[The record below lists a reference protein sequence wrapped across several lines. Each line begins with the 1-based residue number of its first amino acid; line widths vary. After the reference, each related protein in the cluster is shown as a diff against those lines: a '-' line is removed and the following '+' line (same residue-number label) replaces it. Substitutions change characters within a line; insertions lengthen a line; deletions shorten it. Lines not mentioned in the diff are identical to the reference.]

1 MRESDGLRVVWRT
14 HADSVVPDAELLH
27 DGSPADV
34 LAVQRQGDSFHA
46 RLPRSCGA
54 GDVTF
59 RAAGMAHARAIHLPP
74 CRDAPRVEFDFLTD
88 TQQDVEL
95 VHELARHVSDK
106 ADLVLHGGD
115 IVQRGGSEEQWHRYH
130 AASRPFSHRIA
141 TAPTVGNHDGYW
153 DDEYVQFRSYFA
165 GEAEDTWYTFA
176 AGPVDV
182 VVMNSEDIQDPEVN
196 AAQLAWLERTL
207 EQLDRA
213 PDRAERWTLVLT
225 HHAPI
230 SSSLANAWFVP
241 IGRSKQ
247 LREEYVPLFERYG
260 VDLVLAGHTHIYERS
275 RRNGVEYVVGGP
287 AGGLMG
293 ILGTDNPDSITLAKD
308 RTVSH
313 FAVEP
318 QRLTMRTENLAGE
331 EIDHLEL
338 HRELAKTPTT
348 PKPTGHDPSR
358 YATAGSDTAGR

>member
-1 MRESDGLRVVWRT
+1 M
-14 HADSVVPDAELLH
+14 
-27 DGSPADV
+27 
-34 LAVQRQGDSFHA
+34 
-46 RLPRSCGA
+46 
-54 GDVTF
+54 
-59 RAAGMAHARAIHLPP
+59 
-74 CRDAPRVEFDFLTD
+74 
-88 TQQDVEL
+88 
-95 VHELARHVSDK
+95 
-106 ADLVLHGGD
+106 
-115 IVQRGGSEEQWHRYH
+115 
-130 AASRPFSHRIA
+130 
-141 TAPTVGNHDGYW
+141 
-153 DDEYVQFRSYFA
+153 
-165 GEAEDTWYTFA
+165 
-176 AGPVDV
+176 
-182 VVMNSEDIQDPEVN
+182 
-196 AAQLAWLERTL
+196 
-207 EQLDRA
+207 
-213 PDRAERWTLVLT
+213 
-225 HHAPI
+225 
-230 SSSLANAWFVP
+230 
-241 IGRSKQ
+241 
-247 LREEYVPLFERYG
+247 PLFERYG